1 MKKIASCATAL
12 VAVVPATI
20 GLGDKTQ
27 ADRGW
32 HHGWGGGI
40 AAGIVG
46 GIVMTDLYRPYYY
59 AYGYPYY
66 YANGYPYYNHGSPWY
81 YRPYTTAITDRIP
94 TATAILTPTTEAV
107 VAIGTVVGNIRQAR
121 FIAER
126 RCVWSYRA
134 AQVNVLCLI

>member
-20 GLGDKTQ
+20 GLGDKAQ

-46 GIVMTDLYRPYYY
+46 GIVRSHLYRPYYY

-81 YRPYTTAITDRIP
+81 YRPYYYRYYGPYSYGYGYPYAYHGGGGRYWH
-94 TATAILTPTTEAV
+94 
-107 VAIGTVVGNIRQAR
+107 
-121 FIAER
+121 R
-126 RCVWSYRA
+126 RW
-134 AQVNVLCLI
+134 